1 MKPKSVCIKV
11 EVSVEIDFQSV
22 LDEINDTGQTIT
34 HYRLE
39 DIAVIRTTHMWVGL
53 TFTDGRFFQV
63 YRPMDWVSLTP
74 ERLSAIEPVSVSARL
89 VDSSF
94 TAPLIIEGSNRE
106 VTLKPILVGD
116 CD

>member
-1 MKPKSVCIKV
+1 MKPKSVRIKV

-22 LDEINDTGQTIT
+22 LDEINATGQTVT
-34 HYRLE
+34 PYHLE

-74 ERLSAIEPVSVSARL
+74 ERLSAIEPVSVSAML
-89 VDSSF
+89 VDSDF
-94 TAPLIIEGSNRE
+94 AAPLIIEGINRE
-106 VTLKPILVGD
+106 VTLRHILVGD